1 MFKQS
6 PKINLNYAAQVCKI
20 NNLRPHPN
28 ADRLKITTI
37 QGNDVITGASLSIG
51 DVVIYFPLEASL
63 SRSYLSYSNS
73 FEKKEDNRNP
83 QVKGFF
89 GKHGRVRAV
98 KLRKMPSVGY
108 IIPVS
113 SLQEWLE
120 HEKGTKLSINWEK
133 LVGTEF
139 DYYDDIF
146 ICKKYTSVQERNEK
160 QKTDRVQKK
169 NEKVVKESKLVE
181 GQFNLIP
188 DTSQLGKNIHL
199 IMPDDIISITAKW
212 HGSSGCFSNVLTTKQ
227 LKWYEKLLIKLGVNV
242 VKTVYGNLF
251 SSRKIIKNRYHDAK
265 NNKKVAESGY
275 YKVDLWGAVNETI
288 KPFLEEGMSLYGEI
302 VGYLP
307 NCNTYIQKDYD
318 YQCEEGEFKFAIYRI
333 TTTTP
338 NGTVVE
344 WDMNSIQQWAKQ
356 KGLLAVPLYYYGP
369 ASNLFRDLD
378 NSPNNDE
385 ELAEWQNQFLQKIK
399 DTYLEGYDKFC
410 NNKVFDEGIVLRREG
425 VELSRFKC
433 KSWNF
438 LNAESVQLDT
448 GIVDIETQEA
458 ESNDEQT
465 T

>member
-6 PKINLNYAAQVCKI
+6 PKINLNYAAQIVWI
-20 NNLRPHPN
+20 SNLRVHPN

-37 QGNDVITGASLSIG
+37 QGNDVITGAPLIVG
-51 DVVIYFPLEASL
+51 DYCIYFPLECTISK
-63 SRSYLSYSNS
+63 SYLSYSNS

-83 QVKGFF
+83 EVKGFF
-89 GKHGRVRAV
+89 GSKGRVRAI
-98 KLRKMPSVGY
+98 KLRGQSSLGY
-108 IIPVS
+108 LIPVS

-120 HEKGTKLSINWEK
+120 HEKGTKLYIDWEK

-146 ICKKYTSVQERNEK
+146 ICKKYTSIQERNEK

-169 NEKVVKESKLVE
+169 GEKTVKESKLVE
-181 GQFNLIP
+181 GQFRFIP

-199 IMPDDIISITAKW
+199 IMPEDIISITAKW
-212 HGSSGCFSNVLTTKQ
+212 HGSSGVFSQVLVTKQ

-242 VKTVYGNLF
+242 VKTAYGNLF
-251 SSRKIIKNRYHDAK
+251 SSRSVIKNRYHDDK
-265 NNKKVAESGY
+265 NNKKVVESGY

-307 NCNTYIQKDYD
+307 NCNTYIQKNYD
-318 YQCEEGEFKFAIYRI
+318 YQCEEGKFKFAIYRI

-338 NGTVVE
+338 NGTVIE

-356 KGLLAVPLYYYGP
+356 KGLLAIPLYYYGA
-369 ASNLFRDLD
+369 ASQLFKDLN
-378 NSPNNDE
+378 NSPNNEE
-385 ELAEWQNQFLQKIK
+385 ELSEWQNQFLQKMK
-399 DTYLEGYDKFC
+399 DTYLEGYDHYC
-410 NNKVFDEGIVLRREG
+410 SNRVFDEGVVLRKEG
-425 VELSRFKC
+425 ITLERYKL

-438 LNAESVQLDT
+438 NNAESALLDS
-448 GIVDIETQEA
+448 GEVDIETQESEA
-458 ESNDEQT
+458 TND
-465 T
+465 